1 MLLQFC
7 ECILQFVQCLWQ
19 IFQKLLQ
26 LFKPTL
32 QLFES
37 DLQFV
42 QCNWRFIGFFDLFL
56 YLFALKHLVM
66 LALNVLKLLE
76 DRGIINPQTYLVKNG
91 IPYYTVSRLVTNKTK
106 NITYA
111 TLEKLCLIC
120 KCTPDDLFVWVAD
133 ADLQLAEPVALEKLK
148 PKPKPLSTA
157 ERMKNLSAEQLEQLQ
172 RFINELEKK

>member
-7 ECILQFVQCLWQ
+7 EYILQFVQCL
-19 IFQKLLQ
+19 LQ
-26 LFKPTL
+26 FFKVAL
-32 QLFES
+32 QLFEC
-37 DLQFV
+37 DLQLL
-42 QCNWRFIGFFDLFL
+42 QCKRRFIGFFGLFL
-56 YLFALKHLVM
+56 YLFGLKHLVM

-157 ERMKNLSAEQLEQLQ
+157 ERMKHLSAEQLEQLQ
-172 RFINELEKK
+172 QFINELEKK

>member
-1 MLLQFC
+1 MQF
-7 ECILQFVQCLWQ
+7 
-19 IFQKLLQ
+19 
-26 LFKPTL
+26 FKVAL
-32 QLFES
+32 QLFEC
-37 DLQFV
+37 DLQLL
-42 QCNWRFIGFFDLFL
+42 QCKWRFIGFFDLFL
-56 YLFALKHLVM
+56 YLFGLKHLFI

-76 DRGIINPQTYLVKNG
+76 DRGIVNPQTYLVKNG

-133 ADLQLAEPVALEKLK
+133 ADLQLTEPVALEKLK
-148 PKPKPLSTA
+148 PKPKPLSAA

-172 RFINELEKK
+172 QFINELEKK